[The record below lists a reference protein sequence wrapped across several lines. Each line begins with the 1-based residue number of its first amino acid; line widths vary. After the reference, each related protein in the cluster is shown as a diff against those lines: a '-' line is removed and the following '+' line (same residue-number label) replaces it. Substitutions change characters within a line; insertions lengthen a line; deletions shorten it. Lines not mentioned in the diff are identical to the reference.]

1 MSIKECCLTLVFC
14 KIPEYFWC
22 LDGGASGL
30 GLVPHQ
36 FTCPSGLF
44 FNKDADSCDYSRN
57 VQCATKAAASPK
69 TTTESTPKITSPRT
83 TERSTVSTTP
93 GAPYKNPFFSRT
105 TATSTTTAAPIEE
118 EEESEE
124 KPSSFSELDQED
136 PKVIKEL
143 IDLIKKVGG
152 LEELEKQLNFQS
164 DGSVSIKNSK
174 TSQISTT
181 PPTISKSLF
190 EKVLT
195 RSTAL
200 KLRSN
205 GASQAIIPKQAVTK
219 ETTAFKPETKTPTT
233 PGANKYASLSR
244 KSNTRPQTAEFES
257 TTSAASDNLSKKP
270 EYQTIKRRKP
280 AVIEENDYNSEEEA
294 VTKSSSKVEEKGSKS
309 KYSQYASIQ
318 RSKKTSA
325 APKYDDEEDEDDVDN
340 NDTTPSKAVRN
351 EFTTRSTPQYV
362 NLSRRRT
369 TASPINDDDEDDTTV
384 ASR

>member
-1 MSIKECCLTLVFC
+1 M
-14 KIPEYFWC
+14 
-22 LDGGASGL
+22 DGGASGL

-57 VQCATKAAASPK
+57 VQCATKAAAASPK

-83 TERSTVSTTP
+83 TERSSVSTTP

-105 TATSTTTAAPIEE
+105 TSTSTSTAAPIAVAEE
-118 EEESEE
+118 EEEEEEE

-205 GASQAIIPKQAVTK
+205 GASQAIIPKQAAAK
-219 ETTAFKPETKTPTT
+219 AATAFKQTTVSKQETNKTPTT
-233 PGANKYASLSR
+233 PGANKYASLNR
-244 KSNTRPQTAEFES
+244 KANTRPQTANVET
-257 TTSAASDNLSKKP
+257 TTSAAGDNLSKKP
-270 EYQTIKRRKP
+270 EYMTIKRRKP
-280 AVIEENDYNSEEEA
+280 AVIEENDYNSEEEV
-294 VTKSSSKVEEKGSKS
+294 VTKSSSKVDGEKGSKN

-325 APKYDDEEDEDDVDN
+325 APKYDDDEDEDDAGDD
-340 NDTTPSKAVRN
+340 DTTVKSIRN
-351 EFTTRSTPQYV
+351 EVTTRSTPQYV

-369 TASPINDDDEDDTTV
+369 TASPINDDDDDTTV

>member
-1 MSIKECCLTLVFC
+1 M
-14 KIPEYFWC
+14 
-22 LDGGASGL
+22 DGGASGL

-57 VQCATKAAASPK
+57 VQCATKATAAPK
-69 TTTESTPKITSPRT
+69 TTTEPSPKITSPRT
-83 TERSTVSTTP
+83 TEKYSVSTTP

-105 TATSTTTAAPIEE
+105 TSTSTSTATPIVEE
-118 EEESEE
+118 EEDLSED
-124 KPSSFSELDQED
+124 KQSSVSELDQED

-181 PPTISKSLF
+181 PPTISKSLY

-195 RSTAL
+195 RATAL
-200 KLRSN
+200 KSRSN
-205 GASQAIIPKQAVTK
+205 GASQAIIPKQTAPNQ
-219 ETTAFKPETKTPTT
+219 TTAFKQTTVSKQETKTT
-233 PGANKYASLSR
+233 PSANKYASLNR
-244 KSNTRPQTAEFES
+244 KTNTRPQTAELES

-270 EYQTIKRRKP
+270 EYMTIKRRKP
-280 AVIEENDYNSEEEA
+280 AVIEENDYNSEEEI
-294 VTKSSSKVEEKGSKS
+294 VTKKSSRVEENANKS

-325 APKYDDEEDEDDVDN
+325 APKYDDEDKNEDVEDEAND
-340 NDTTPSKAVRN
+340 DTTLKSVRN
-351 EFTTRSTPQYV
+351 EITTRSTPQYV

-369 TASPINDDDEDDTTV
+369 TAASPIIADVDDDDDDDTTI

>member
-1 MSIKECCLTLVFC
+1 M
-14 KIPEYFWC
+14 
-22 LDGGASGL
+22 DGGASGL

-57 VQCATKAAASPK
+57 VQCATKAAAASPK

-83 TERSTVSTTP
+83 TERSSVSTTP

-105 TATSTTTAAPIEE
+105 TSTSTSTSAPIEE
-118 EEESEE
+118 EEEEEFEE

-174 TSQISTT
+174 TNQISTT
-181 PPTISKSLF
+181 PPTISKSLY

-195 RSTAL
+195 RATAL
-200 KLRSN
+200 KSRSN
-205 GASQAIIPKQAVTK
+205 GASQVIIPKQAAAK
-219 ETTAFKPETKTPTT
+219 ETTAFKQTTVSKQETKTPTT

-244 KSNTRPQTAEFES
+244 KSNTRPQTAELES

-270 EYQTIKRRKP
+270 EYMTIKRRKP
-280 AVIEENDYNSEEEA
+280 AVIEENDYNSEEEV
-294 VTKSSSKVEEKGSKS
+294 VTKSSSKVEEKGSKN

-325 APKYDDEEDEDDVDN
+325 APKFDDEEDEDEIDDN
-340 NDTTPSKAVRN
+340 DNDTTLKSVRN
-351 EFTTRSTPQYV
+351 ELTTRSTQQYV

-369 TASPINDDDEDDTTV
+369 TASPINDDDDDDTTV